1 MNKIC
6 VLGSMNMDLVL
17 KVKDMPKVGE
27 TILSKS
33 FQKIAGGKGANQAVA
48 AKRSGSE
55 VFMISKIGK
64 DENGRELRDKLVEDN
79 IDVKYVFE
87 DEVEPT
93 GIALIMVND
102 NGNNSIIVN
111 AGSNMTLTKEEIH
124 SAEEVIKESEIIIS
138 QFETP
143 EDITIE
149 AFKIAKENGK
159 VTILNPAPAK
169 KIKEELLKYTDII
182 VPNETEAELLTGIEI
197 KDIEDAKEAGKI
209 FLDKGV
215 KFVIITLGENGAA
228 LIGKDFC
235 EIVPAYKVNAIDTTA
250 AGDSFIGGLS
260 SKLDAKN
267 LGRETLS
274 KAIRFGNKVSSIAV
288 QRRGA
293 QPSIPFVD
301 EVLEVYKGEE

>member
-48 AKRSGSE
+48 AKRSGAE

-87 DEVEPT
+87 DRIEPT
-93 GIALIMVND
+93 GMALIMVND

-124 SAEEVIKESEIIIS
+124 SAENLIKESDIIIS

-169 KIKEELLKYTDII
+169 KIK
-182 VPNETEAELLTGIEI
+182 
-197 KDIEDAKEAGKI
+197 DIEDAKKAGDI
-209 FLDKGV
+209 FLGKGV
-215 KFVIITLGENGAA
+215 KFAIITLGEKGAA

-235 EIVPAYKVNAIDTTA
+235 EIVPAYRVNAIDTTA

-260 SKLDAKN
+260 SKLDTKN

-274 KAIRFGNKVSSIAV
+274 SSIRFGNKVSSIAV
-288 QRRGA
+288 QRKGA
-293 QPSIPFVD
+293 QPSIPYLK

>member
-48 AKRSGSE
+48 AKRSGAE

-87 DEVEPT
+87 DRIEPT
-93 GIALIMVND
+93 GMALIMVND

-124 SAEEVIKESEIIIS
+124 SAESLIKESDIIIS

-149 AFKIAKENGK
+149 AFKMAKENGK

-169 KIKEELLKYTDII
+169 KIKDELLNYTDII

-197 KDIEDAKEAGKI
+197 KDIEDAKKAGEI
-209 FLDKGV
+209 FLGKGV
-215 KFVIITLGENGAA
+215 KFTIITLGEKGAA

-235 EIVPAYKVNAIDTTA
+235 EIVPAYRVNAIDTTA

-260 SKLDAKN
+260 SKLDTKN
-267 LGRETLS
+267 LEKETLIS
-274 KAIRFGNKVSSIAV
+274 SIRFGNKVSSIAV
-288 QRRGA
+288 QRKGA
-293 QPSIPFVD
+293 QTSIPYLK
-301 EVLEVYKGEE
+301 EVLEIYKGEE